1 MAVIVKGIRKINNL
15 LRKVQVKVV
24 NQATPLKQAGVLLL
38 NEIDGYFQQGGN
50 PSQGGKWKMIKEL
63 TIARKGSSRVL
74 IDTGVLRG
82 SFRQDITG
90 NTLRIGT
97 QVKYAK
103 YHEEGDGVPKRPMLP
118 STAKVVEVID
128 KQYTN
133 YIAKLIK

>member
-1 MAVIVKGIRKINNL
+1 
-15 LRKVQVKVV
+15 
-24 NQATPLKQAGVLLL
+24 
-38 NEIDGYFQQGGN
+38 
-50 PSQGGKWKMIKEL
+50 MIKEL